1 MIKFFKRIFQFFIT
15 IFVDIFLIICCVIAG
30 LFTLIEAIF
39 GFCRQ
44 VFVAIIVGIAEARTN
59 RKKVLPLVRSAE

>member
-1 MIKFFKRIFQFFIT
+1 MINFFKRIFQFFIT
-15 IFVDIFLIICCVIAG
+15 LLVDIFLIILCIIAG
-30 LFTLIEAIF
+30 FFVIIEAFF

-44 VFVAIIVGIAEARTN
+44 VFVSIIVGIAEARID